1 MIHDKPLTS
10 SLGRL
15 KTFDSPLANHFSSV
29 MQSSLSLIILLL
41 LFFQAMPGLCA
52 ENRSS
57 DATSGSPVTIEADS
71 ISYDHETDT
80 YHAEGRVVIT
90 YVRGVLTADHVFLE
104 KSRDQ
109 ARAEGNAV
117 LRSNQDTLEG
127 DRIDFDIRHKT
138 GVAYRGRAFMA
149 QNHFYIDGDRIEKTG
164 EFSYVVDGGA
174 KATTCDG
181 PCPDWQLTADRLD
194 VTVEGYGKLKH
205 AKFLAKGIP
214 VLYIPYLIFPTKTK
228 RKSGLLSPYFAFSD
242 SKLGMD
248 VEVPFFWAISD
259 DMDATLY
266 QRYMDKRGYKQGVE
280 FRYFT
285 SPNNFGTFYGD
296 FMNDTG
302 RVKETAGGISRDW
315 QSDHKRWSLYLNHQ
329 TQFDPS
335 FYFRTDIRKVSDSWY
350 FKDFSS
356 NNYYLSNYAITE
368 DQRFRKVPFLGN
380 DTLGTLESTAR
391 LVKNWSLYNFTVSGS
406 STDNFAVVSN
416 EATLQKYPEITL
428 TGIKRALF
436 KSPVNFEFTST
447 YDYFYREVGQKGHF
461 YELKPTLSL
470 PINLR
475 GYGTM
480 TPALT
485 LWEVLWR
492 REDQEPVPSDKQG
505 NRNLYVASLYANTEV
520 SRVFNV
526 GSQTVEKIRHS
537 IIPELTYTY
546 VPNVNQTDLPNF
558 VVPVGEQQTI
568 TYALTNSFMARWKGK
583 DGKTNYRE
591 FLRLKL
597 AQPFDII
604 ESNRDVAATG
614 IVRKNFGDV
623 ELEVDFMPVQYLSF
637 LARNKYSVNKMTWS
651 QANYDL
657 TLSDARGDAA
667 VLGYRYTQYS
677 IEEIN
682 LYLKAVVTK
691 SFDLTFNY
699 RRNQLL
705 QKDLEKTMGIRYQKQ
720 CWNVV
725 LSYSEKLNTTI
736 NQAGVSVEGDK
747 LDRTYMLTL
756 SLYGLGTFGSQ

>member
-1 MIHDKPLTS
+1 MRKGI
-10 SLGRL
+10 G
-15 KTFDSPLANHFSSV
+15 
-29 MQSSLSLIILLL
+29 LSIIILLL
-41 LFFQAMPGLCA
+41 LALQVSPGICQK
-52 ENRSS
+52 NQ
-57 DATSGSPVTIEADS
+57 TSGGTSGDPVTIEADS
-71 ISYDHETDT
+71 ISYDQEQDT
-80 YHAEGRVVIT
+80 YHAMGNVVIT
-90 YVRGVLTADHVFLE
+90 YVKGILTADDVFLE

-109 ARAEGNAV
+109 ARAEGNV
-117 LRSNQDTLEG
+117 KLKSDQDTLEG
-127 DRIDFDIRHKT
+127 DRIDFDIRDKT

-149 QNHFYIDGDRIEKTG
+149 RNHFYLAGDRIIKTG
-164 EFSYVVDGGA
+164 ESSYVVDGGA

-181 PCPDWQLTADRLD
+181 PSLDWHLAADKLD
-194 VTVEGYGKLKH
+194 VTIDGYGTLTH
-205 AKFLAKGIP
+205 AKFLAKGVP
-214 VLYIPYLIFPTKTK
+214 VLYIPYIVFPAKTK
-228 RKSGLLSPYFAFSD
+228 RQSGLLSPYFAYSD
-242 SKLGMD
+242 TKLGMD
-248 VEVPFFWAISD
+248 VEIPFFWSISD

-315 QSDHKRWSLYLNHQ
+315 QSNQPRWSLYLNHQ

-356 NNYYLSNYAITE
+356 NNYYLSNYTTTE

-380 DTLGTLESTAR
+380 DTLGALASTAR
-391 LVKNWSLYNFTVSGS
+391 LVKTWSLYNLTVAAS
-406 STDNFAVVSN
+406 STDNFAAVSN
-416 EATLQKYPEITL
+416 DATLQTYPEVTL
-428 TGIKRALF
+428 TGVKRALF

-447 YDYFYREVGQKGHF
+447 YDYFYRGVGQKGHF

-470 PINLR
+470 PINLG

-480 TPALT
+480 IPALT
-485 LWEVLWR
+485 LSEVLWR
-492 REDQEPVPSDKQG
+492 REDQEPGPSNKQG
-505 NRNLYVASLYANTEV
+505 SRNLYVTSLYANTEV

-526 GSQTVEKIRHS
+526 GGQTVEKIRHS

-558 VVPVGEQQTI
+558 VAPVGEQQTI

-583 DGKTNYRE
+583 DGKKNYRE

-597 AQPFDII
+597 AQNFDIM
-604 ESNRDVAATG
+604 ESHRDVAATG
-614 IVRKNFGDV
+614 SDRKPFSDVIV
-623 ELEVDFMPVQYLSF
+623 EADFIPFQYLSF
-637 LARNKYSVNKMTWS
+637 AARNVYGIKTTNWT
-651 QANYDL
+651 QTNYDL

-667 VLGYRYTQYS
+667 VLGYRYTQNS

-682 LYLKAVVTK
+682 LYLKAVITK
-691 SFDLTFNY
+691 TLNLTYNQ

-705 QKDLEKTMGIRYQKQ
+705 QKDFEKKMGVSYHKQ
-720 CWNVV
+720 CWNVE
-725 LSYSEKLNTTI
+725 LSFAEKLNTTI
-736 NQAGVSVEGDK
+736 NQYGVSTQGD
-747 LDRTYMLTL
+747 LYDRTYMLTL